1 MAAFDID
8 TELVVVF
15 LAGIMLGALIHSV
28 FRKIVRKE
36 GEQIVIPKKRRIAG
50 ERPTGEPWTAGESE
64 SEEEEDGFIKN
75 EGADKIEDD
84 EMFKNYPIRDIK

>member
-1 MAAFDID
+1 MGAIDID

-36 GEQIVIPKKRRIAG
+36 SEIVIPKRRRIAG
-50 ERPTGEPWTAGESE
+50 DRPTGEPWTGGESE
-64 SEEEEDGFIKN
+64 SEEEEDGFVKN

-84 EMFKNYPIRDIK
+84 EMYKNYPIRDIK